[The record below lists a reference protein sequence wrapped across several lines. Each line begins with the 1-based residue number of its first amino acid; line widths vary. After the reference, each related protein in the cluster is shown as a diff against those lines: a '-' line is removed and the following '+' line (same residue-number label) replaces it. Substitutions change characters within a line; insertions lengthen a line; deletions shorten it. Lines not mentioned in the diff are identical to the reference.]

1 MEIAKREER
10 KEELDESHSVI
21 EQEQAPQQSVMA
33 VSDLSTFGATFASD
47 YIFTRQDI
55 QEYRREFNAKIIND
69 IVITAK
75 ARKERFTQSTYI
87 QILNRLYLQRPTIPT
102 FPEATA
108 HLESLS
114 HEDFFDLVAS
124 SGWPTIEYS
133 PRRDTSKA

>member
-21 EQEQAPQQSVMA
+21 EQEHAPQQSVMA

-55 QEYRREFNAKIIND
+55 QEYRREFNAKIINN

-87 QILNRLYLQRPTIPT
+87 QILNRLYLQRPNIRT

-114 HEDFFDLVAS
+114 HEEFFDLVA
-124 SGWPTIEYS
+124 GLE
-133 PRRDTSKA
+133 AF